1 LPLSTSKRFLAK
13 NVPRLRIPLAIWL
26 GASLIVVLILTQ
38 TYWVAAQPRGLPSG
52 LMILLVLASG
62 GWLVAFVRRQGRMA
76 ATLTATLDAMD
87 QGLVMVDRQGIVQVH
102 NRRVAELLDLPENLL
117 RSRPSMDQIRAYQIE
132 QGDFTKTSDV
142 ERRWAPNAL
151 RSGPHSYERERSS
164 GTVLEIRTMPLPDG
178 GVVRTYTDVT
188 SRRKTEAAIADS
200 EQRYRLLADSSS
212 DVIVVRR
219 LSGEWSYVSPACR
232 AVLGYEPEELQERAT
247 EDLVH
252 PDDRADVSAFYG
264 GLGALDIPAIHLH
277 RLRHKGGHFVWIE
290 LVVSLIR
297 GADGRS
303 IFLGSMRDV
312 SERHRQAEELRV
324 AKELAEQ
331 ASRAKS
337 DFLASMSHEIR
348 TPLNSI
354 IGFTGVLLDRPNV
367 PPDERRYV
375 QLIQGS
381 GSALLTLVNDILD
394 FSKIEAGRVE
404 LDPQPFSL
412 PGLLEDTV
420 AIIGGMA
427 AEKEIEISIS
437 AAPEVP
443 RLVVGDS
450 DRLRQ
455 ILLNFL
461 NNAVKFTRKGYVGLR
476 VEPCGTTGSGDCFRF
491 SVTDTGI
498 GIPKDKQGRLFEHFS
513 QVDGSIR
520 REFGGTGLGL
530 AISKRLVE
538 LMGGTVGVQSEPGV
552 GSTFWFEVSL
562 PLGESLQFLQA
573 GAPVLTGPC
582 GMPARVLLAE
592 DLDLNQELAQLILS
606 QAGHRVDIAGNGA
619 EALQAV
625 QRGHYDMVLMD
636 VQMPV
641 MDGVTA
647 TEMIR
652 ALPGLVRHIPIIAL
666 TANVLPDQIARFKA
680 AGMNDHVG
688 KPFRPHELL
697 AAVRRWMPEIVLER
711 PAPPQQDAG

>member
-1 LPLSTSKRFLAK
+1 
-13 NVPRLRIPLAIWL
+13 V
-26 GASLIVVLILTQ
+26 ILFQ
-38 TYWVAAQPRGLPSG
+38 AYWVATWPVGLLSG
-52 LMILLVLASG
+52 LTALVMLASG
-62 GWLVAFVRRQGRMA
+62 GWLVAVVRRQERMT

-87 QGLVMVDRQGIVQVH
+87 QGLVVLDEQGVVRIH
-102 NRRVAELLDLPENLL
+102 NRRMAELLDLPAALL
-117 RSRPSMDQIRAYQIE
+117 REKPTMDQIRAYQIE
-132 QGDFTKTSDV
+132 HGDFARASAE
-142 ERRWAPNAL
+142 ERRLTMSSL
-151 RSGPHSYERERSS
+151 RSGPDCYERERSN

-188 SRRKTEAAIADS
+188 SRRKAEAAVADS
-200 EQRYRLLADSSS
+200 EKRYRLLADNSS
-212 DVIVVRR
+212 DIIVVRR
-219 LSGEWSYVSPACR
+219 LSGEWSYISPACR
-232 AVLGYEPEELQERAT
+232 PILGYEPEELQERPT

-252 PDDRADVSAFYG
+252 PDDRAEVSTFYG
-264 GLGALDIPAIHLH
+264 RLGALDMPAIHLH
-277 RLRHKGGHFVWIE
+277 RLRHKGGHYVWIE
-290 LVVSLIR
+290 LVVSLVR
-297 GADGRS
+297 GEDGGS
-303 IFLGSMRDV
+303 FYLGSMRDV
-312 SERHRQAEELRV
+312 SERHRHAEELRA

-348 TPLNSI
+348 TPLNSV
-354 IGFTGVLLDRPNV
+354 IGFTSVLLDRPNV
-367 PPDERRYV
+367 PPEERRYV

-404 LDPQPFSL
+404 LDPQTFSL
-412 PGLLEDTV
+412 PGFLEDTV
-420 AIIGGMA
+420 AIIRGTA

-437 AAPEVP
+437 LAPEVP
-443 RLVVGDS
+443 RLVVGDG

-461 NNAVKFTRKGYVGLR
+461 SNAVKFTRKGYVGLR
-476 VEPCGTTGSGDCFRF
+476 VEPCGTMRSCDGLRF

-498 GIPKDKQGRLFEHFS
+498 GIPKDKQGRLFERFS

-520 REFGGTGLGL
+520 REFGGSGLGL
-530 AISKRLVE
+530 AICRRLVE
-538 LMGGTVGVQSEPGV
+538 LMGGTVGVQSEAGV

-562 PLGESLQFLQA
+562 PPGESLQILQA
-573 GAPVLTGPC
+573 GAPAAAGP
-582 GMPARVLLAE
+582 GGTPARVLLAE
-592 DLDLNQELAQLILS
+592 DLDLNQELARLILS
-606 QAGHRVDIAGNGA
+606 QAGHHVDIAGNGA

-625 QRGHYDMVLMD
+625 RRGRYDMVLMD

-641 MDGVTA
+641 MDGMTA

-666 TANVLPDQIARFKA
+666 TANVLPDQVARFKA

-697 AAVRRWMPEIVLER
+697 AAVRRWMPEIVLDR
-711 PAPPQQDAG
+711 PAPSKQDAV